1 MRNEKTSFND
11 KLKKITESILV
22 RLQLLKLWFIKNI
35 TVFIKLII
43 IIGVILVL
51 CGIADNTI
59 PIIGEISDEVKK
71 IVTANSWQIIV
82 KCLGTAASIF
92 ISVYTFTKKTKR
104 LVIEDI
110 KSKKLKIALIKANLY
125 FDEAGRLRKRPKVEK
140 VDFEDTYD
148 VGLSNLS
155 NSPKENLV
163 EGVVRASSELGLI
176 LTTDIKT
183 GNDEDKILQDAQ
195 LTENN
200 QEASSEN
207 TETVN
212 SQNEEET
219 VKTRKKKNVFAK
231 IFNPIKLPV
240 KKYMANVAESFKS
253 MKDPKLE
260 KIKTKKK
267 KEVKEE
273 TEEKEDNVEIV
284 NNTNVILEN
293 EENTEVIQT
302 EVKNEKP
309 EEPISIQPVP
319 SAVKTDIVTELTTE
333 QKISKQKNTK
343 KINDI
348 LSSLK

>member
-1 MRNEKTSFND
+1 MRKEKTSFND

-82 KCLGTAASIF
+82 KCLGTAASIL

-212 SQNEEET
+212 PQNEEET
-219 VKTRKKKNVFAK
+219 VKTRKKKNVFTK